1 MLHGHLV
8 IPTTNLNCHSV
19 VLKPSW
25 LRLTGELAD
34 SCCQPEIGRNHYGS
48 DSSAETFRTRN
59 MHSTARRRIS
69 IESTSMGSVPVDQAL
84 HDNGSRVEAW
94 FSGVDWNSSPRT
106 ELTSVI
112 LLPRSVRPTPRRG
125 IGHSMPIISVESV
138 AILISP
144 ILAPFTPRRRSGAVS
159 RLNRIRSDGSTVNSV
174 ARLRHGRILIS
185 CCPEQIPDLHQASA
199 SFRLR
204 GLDGLC
210 NTGRNC

>member
-8 IPTTNLNCHSV
+8 IPATNLNCHSV
-19 VLKPSW
+19 VFKPSFR
-25 LRLTGELAD
+25 LRLSSELAD
-34 SCCQPEIGRNHYGS
+34 SCCQPEIGGDNSGS

-59 MHSTARRRIS
+59 MHSTACGYIS
-69 IESTSMGSVPVDQAL
+69 VESTSMGSVPVDQPL

-106 ELTSVI
+106 ELTPVI

-125 IGHSMPIISVESV
+125 IGHSTPIISVESV

-159 RLNRIRSDGSTVNSV
+159 RLNRIHSDGSTVNSV
-174 ARLRHGRILIS
+174 ARLRHG
-185 CCPEQIPDLHQASA
+185 
-199 SFRLR
+199 
-204 GLDGLC
+204 
-210 NTGRNC
+210 